1 MDKINEV
8 DRKIIYEISEDAR
21 ESHNKLAK
29 KLYISRE
36 VFDYRLKKLQEK
48 GIITNY
54 QARINISNFIYGGYI
69 ILIQTIS
76 LTKESEKKVLEKVK
90 QNTKTQYIGRLGGDY
105 DFIIGFNVK
114 NINELSEY
122 IEDINNIFGSYKLKS
137 SLLTMVKEIKD
148 SFKSLFSNKSEENNI
163 ISMPSID
170 KKIEIDEIGRKI
182 LVMLG
187 NDCTISSWQ
196 IAEKVKLT
204 DVAIRK
210 RIQKL
215 IDSGIILGFRTMINL
230 PNIGYQINNI
240 FLRINPKNSKS
251 EKELQKFF
259 QSDKKITYSTK
270 IIGEY
275 DYIFTVLTNDNL
287 ELKEYLSSLRDRFSD
302 TIMLVLGG

>member
-1 MDKINEV
+1 MDKINEE

-122 IEDINNIFGSYKLKS
+122 IEDINNIFGSYKLK
-137 SLLTMVKEIKD
+137 
-148 SFKSLFSNKSEENNI
+148 
-163 ISMPSID
+163 
-170 KKIEIDEIGRKI
+170 
-182 LVMLG
+182 
-187 NDCTISSWQ
+187 
-196 IAEKVKLT
+196 
-204 DVAIRK
+204 
-210 RIQKL
+210 
-215 IDSGIILGFRTMINL
+215 
-230 PNIGYQINNI
+230 Y
-240 FLRINPKNSKS
+240 
-251 EKELQKFF
+251 
-259 QSDKKITYSTK
+259 Y
-270 IIGEY
+270 
-275 DYIFTVLTNDNL
+275 
-287 ELKEYLSSLRDRFSD
+287 
-302 TIMLVLGG
+302 